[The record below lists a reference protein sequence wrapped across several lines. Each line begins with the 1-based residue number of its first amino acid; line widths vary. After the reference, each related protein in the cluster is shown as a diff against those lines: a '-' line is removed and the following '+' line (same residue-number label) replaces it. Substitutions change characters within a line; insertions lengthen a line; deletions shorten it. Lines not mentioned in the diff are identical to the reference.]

1 AHPAFSTLFPYTT
14 LFRSDPGFIFA
25 VPEADAIVSAGSRV
39 QKVTLP
45 KMARLIGGEHLV
57 DPYMDA
63 RGELT
68 VPMRYLCCSVDT
80 TANTRSE
87 EHTSELQSRF
97 DLVC

>member
-1 AHPAFSTLFPYTT
+1 M
-14 LFRSDPGFIFA
+14 LFRSVHA
-25 VPEADAIVSAGSRV
+25 RVDAIVSAGSRV

-68 VPMRYLCCSVDT
+68 VPMRYLCCAVDT
-80 TANTRSE
+80 TANTRQ
-87 EHTSELQSRF
+87 TVRF
-97 DLVC
+97 E